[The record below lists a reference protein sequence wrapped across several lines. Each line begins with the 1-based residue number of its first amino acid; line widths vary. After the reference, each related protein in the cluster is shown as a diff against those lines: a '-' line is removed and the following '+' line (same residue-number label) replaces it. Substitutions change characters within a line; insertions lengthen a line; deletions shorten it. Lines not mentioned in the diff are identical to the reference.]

1 MTELPTMELPTHL
14 MKPGVMYR
22 VVHTGGHPE
31 LRVGDQVYVASR
43 AGNVN
48 FSIAV
53 VDVKYTTVNTF
64 DLFPD
69 TGDRKSVV

>member
-43 AGNVN
+43 AGN
-48 FSIAV
+48 AV
-53 VDVKYTTVNTF
+53 SPGRGGLRIHK
-64 DLFPD
+64 
-69 TGDRKSVV
+69 GGA